1 MMVVNFLKIIGL
13 SFTLMV
19 SPIHAAGDFKFEN
32 IDGGFLNLQEFRG
45 SPVLVVN
52 TASRC
57 GFTNQYEGLQ
67 KLHDKYSQQ
76 GLIVITVPSND
87 FNQELKTDVAVKGF
101 CEINYNLRLPMT
113 TITSVK
119 GRDAHPFFQWL
130 KEEYDYT
137 PRWNFY
143 KVLLDPEGN
152 LVETYNS
159 ITKPNSK
166 TITSKIEQFLQK
178 NSL

>member
-1 MMVVNFLKIIGL
+1 MVIDFLKVFGL
-13 SFTLMV
+13 SLMLMT
-19 SPIHAAGDFKFEN
+19 SPVQAASDFEFEN
-32 IDGGFLNLQEFRG
+32 IDGGVLNLREFRG
-45 SPVLVVN
+45 SPVLIVN

-57 GFTNQYEGLQ
+57 GFTYQYEGLQ
-67 KLHDKYSQQ
+67 KLHEKYSEQ

-87 FNQELKTDVAVKGF
+87 FNQELKSDAAVQDF
-101 CEINYNLRLPMT
+101 CEINYNLSLPMT

-119 GRDAHPFFQWL
+119 GRTAHPFFQWMK
-130 KEEYDYT
+130 KEHGYT

-159 ITKPNSK
+159 ITKPTSSK
-166 TITSKIEQFLQK
+166 ITSKIEKFLLK
-178 NSL
+178 DS

>member
-1 MMVVNFLKIIGL
+1 MKFMSQTLYDFSVNDNANNSVSLEKYRGK
-13 SFTLMV
+13 TLL
-19 SPIHAAGDFKFEN
+19 I
-32 IDGGFLNLQEFRG
+32 
-45 SPVLVVN
+45 VN

-57 GFTNQYEGLQ
+57 GFTYQYEGLQ
-67 KLHDKYSQQ
+67 KLYDKYSER

-87 FNQELKTDVAVKGF
+87 FNQELKTEAAVQDF
-101 CEINYNLRLPMT
+101 CEINYNLNLPMT

-119 GRDAHPFFQWL
+119 GRAAHPFFQWMK
-130 KEEYDYT
+130 KEYVYT

-159 ITKPNSK
+159 ITKPTSPK
-166 TITSKIEQFLQK
+166 ITSKIEQFL
-178 NSL
+178 L

>member
-1 MMVVNFLKIIGL
+1 MSVDFLKIFGL
-13 SFTLMV
+13 SFMLMI
-19 SPIHAAGDFKFEN
+19 SSIHAASDFKFEN
-32 IDGGFLNLQEFRG
+32 IDGGVLNLQEFRG
-45 SPVLVVN
+45 SPVLIVN

-57 GFTNQYEGLQ
+57 GFTHQYEGLQ
-67 KLHDKYSQQ
+67 KLHDKYSEQ
-76 GLIVITVPSND
+76 GLVVLTVPSND
-87 FNQELKTDVAVKGF
+87 FNQELKTDTAVQNF
-101 CEINYNLRLPMT
+101 CEINYNLSLPMT

-119 GRDAHPFFQWL
+119 GRQAHPFFQWM
-130 KEEYDYT
+130 KEEYGFT

-143 KVLLDPEGN
+143 KVLLDAEGN

-166 TITSKIEQFLQK
+166 KITSKIEQVLEK